1 MRTLIFVFIFVSLMN
16 NMKAQNVSQHKLPYY
31 EIPEYPDSYT
41 AGSVAARLI
50 DGLGFRYYWATEG
63 LTEIDLAYK
72 PNDDVRSTKETVEH
86 IYNLSNVIVNAALK
100 QPNSKN
106 DMLEMTFNDIRIQT
120 LMNLKTA
127 ADVLRLS
134 DDISQYKIIFGEREI
149 PFWNNINGPIA
160 DAIWHSGQIASF
172 RRTSGNPI
180 NPKVNHFMG
189 TIKE

>member
-1 MRTLIFVFIFVSLMN
+1 
-16 NMKAQNVSQHKLPYY
+16 
-31 EIPEYPDSYT
+31 
-41 AGSVAARLI
+41 
-50 DGLGFRYYWATEG
+50 
-63 LTEIDLAYK
+63 
-72 PNDDVRSTKETVEH
+72 
-86 IYNLSNVIVNAALK
+86 
-100 QPNSKN
+100 

>member
-1 MRTLIFVFIFVSLMN
+1 
-16 NMKAQNVSQHKLPYY
+16 MKTFLLFALLTASQIQSQSTMTTKLPYY
-31 EIPEYPDSYT
+31 EIPEYPESYT

>member
-1 MRTLIFVFIFVSLMN
+1 MKKLLLFALLM
-16 NMKAQNVSQHKLPYY
+16 ASQIQSQTTMTTILPYY
-31 EIPEYPDSYT
+31 EIPEYSDSYT
-41 AGSVAARLI
+41 AGTVAARLI

-63 LTEIDLAYK
+63 LTEMDLAYK

-86 IYNLSNVIVNAALK
+86 IYNLSKVIVNASLK

-106 DMLEMTFNDIRIQT
+106 DMSQMTFHDIRVQT

-127 ADVLRLS
+127 ADVLRVS
-134 DDISQYKIIFGEREI
+134 DDISQYKIIFGERKI

-160 DAIWHSGQIASF
+160 DAIWHCGQIASF

-180 NPKVNHFMG
+180 NPKVDHFMG
-189 TIKE
+189 TVKE